1 LLSPFGTDNPPEPDF
16 VAILD
21 AESLADLERNRTWV
35 EWKVMRQ
42 YLGIYNEALA
52 SMRDINYLI
61 AIDTRY
67 VGEAAGEARDEELVR
82 LVFRF
87 MNSYLRSALNA
98 REVRTAYNVLNQYR
112 LLVESMLRQGHDEVA
127 YTGVQHLLYYGHVSF
142 DLKLTFVTETVAYDV
157 ATILQ
162 CASEV
167 ASPRERDMLA
177 EFLELD
183 RPLRVRSQEKALLG
197 VRKAQV
203 KLAAYLLLHGNE
215 AAARTIRDDMR
226 DEPPERRQQIQEQL
240 EKVESKD
247 FWEIT
252 DRGRNFEY
260 MPPSSAA
267 SSRGSS
273 PGSTPIDAPADPG
286 STWWSAP
293 ARRRRTRA
301 WLGAALSGGLGWSR
315 RACRP
320 TSMTAGPHM
329 RADAL
334 HPGALGLEPWVA
346 LVLALVLVAI
356 NGFFVAAEFA
366 LVKLRSTQIEPLV
379 KAGDRRA
386 VVAARITERLDTY
399 LSAIQLG
406 ITLASLALGWIGEP
420 AFSFLVRPVFALV
433 PGTTEIMV
441 QTVSA
446 SAAFVVITAL
456 HIVLGEVAPKSLAI
470 RRPDTTSLWVAI
482 PLHVFSIVA
491 YPAIW
496 LLNHAALGVLRLVG
510 IHDVGHEA
518 GQSEE
523 ELRLLLASRRGLR
536 LSAYKRQLLDHAL
549 ELSHRTARQAM
560 VPRADVAYV
569 SVEQGIADAIT
580 LSRARGFTR
589 LPSATATSIT

>member
-1 LLSPFGTDNPPEPDF
+1 
-16 VAILD
+16 
-21 AESLADLERNRTWV
+21 
-35 EWKVMRQ
+35 
-42 YLGIYNEALA
+42 
-52 SMRDINYLI
+52 
-61 AIDTRY
+61 
-67 VGEAAGEARDEELVR
+67 
-82 LVFRF
+82 
-87 MNSYLRSALNA
+87 
-98 REVRTAYNVLNQYR
+98 
-112 LLVESMLRQGHDEVA
+112 
-127 YTGVQHLLYYGHVSF
+127 
-142 DLKLTFVTETVAYDV
+142 
-157 ATILQ
+157 
-162 CASEV
+162 
-167 ASPRERDMLA
+167 
-177 EFLELD
+177 
-183 RPLRVRSQEKALLG
+183 
-197 VRKAQV
+197 
-203 KLAAYLLLHGNE
+203 
-215 AAARTIRDDMR
+215 
-226 DEPPERRQQIQEQL
+226 
-240 EKVESKD
+240 
-247 FWEIT
+247 
-252 DRGRNFEY
+252 
-260 MPPSSAA
+260 
-267 SSRGSS
+267 
-273 PGSTPIDAPADPG
+273 
-286 STWWSAP
+286 
-293 ARRRRTRA
+293 
-301 WLGAALSGGLGWSR
+301 
-315 RACRP
+315 
-320 TSMTAGPHM
+320 M

-334 HPGALGLEPWVA
+334 HPGPLGLEPWVA

-589 LPSATATSIT
+589 LPLCDGDLDHVIGFVHVKDILLSEPPPTSLRDVRRDVLFVPEMVSLDRVLRRMRRRRVHLAVVVDEYGGASGIVTLEDVIEQIVGPIQDEFDAEGPKFQRVAPGEYDVAGALLVADLEDRLGIDLDDRDEDTVGGVVMSEIGRLPRPGDVTRVGPVEVEVLDVDGARIRRLRVRTAGEVAPGSAR